1 MKVRD
6 WTQDPSALNA
16 KSNRRKTPLEPHGD
30 QRGLQGSF
38 PRFFRPTQMLGSFR
52 LSRAELRVAAIGF
65 TFKLILF
72 WVAQELICEIDAGR
86 RICGLVERGFVP
98 CLISFALMD
107 GLILPQLRRHLK
119 GRRQP

>member
-1 MKVRD
+1 MRVRD

-16 KSNRRKTPLEPHGD
+16 KSNRRKTPLEPHGH
-30 QRGLQGSF
+30 QRGLQGST
-38 PRFFRPTQMLGSFR
+38 PRSRCTQMFGSLR

-86 RICGLVERGFVP
+86 RICGLVERGFVS

-107 GLILPQLRRHLK
+107 GLVLPQLRRHLK
-119 GRRQP
+119 GRRRP

>member
-1 MKVRD
+1 MPKAIVEKRR
-6 WTQDPSALNA
+6 LN
-16 KSNRRKTPLEPHGD
+16 PLEISGACKDP
-30 QRGLQGSF
+30 F
-38 PRFFRPTQMLGSFR
+38 PFFRPTQMLGSFR
-52 LSRAELRVAAIGF
+52 LSRAELRVAGIGF
-65 TFKLILF
+65 TSKLILF